1 MIHCSWIWTWEGCQ
15 LVNKLAII
23 AGILILILFFLPLI
37 LKNID
42 ETSTDSKQISG
53 YSFSNFT
60 FIKREEGKKE
70 WLLRVTS
77 ANESGKL
84 KTILHGLEYGEIF
97 AEGQLKYYLTADG
110 GEYNRKTED
119 FYLNNNVVV
128 TSVDGQVLKTDR
140 LLYKQKSKQM
150 SSGKVEIIKD
160 DVRVSANEMNVDID
174 QEIYDFS
181 GEVYVE
187 FEIEDGQEESGG
199 AANEGI

>member
-1 MIHCSWIWTWEGCQ
+1 M
-15 LVNKLAII
+15 VNKLAII
-23 AGILILILFFLPLI
+23 AGILILILFSLPLI

-42 ETSTDSKQISG
+42 DVVTDDKDTAG

-70 WLLRVTS
+70 WLLTVTS
-77 ANESGKL
+77 ANESGKI
-84 KTILHGLEYGEIF
+84 KTILHGLEYGEIYG
-97 AEGQLKYYLTADG
+97 EGELKYYLTADG

-140 LLYKQKSKQM
+140 LMYKQKSKQM

-160 DVRVSANEMNVDID
+160 DVKVSANEMNVDID

-187 FEIEDGQEESGG
+187 FEIDDKVQEESGG
-199 AANEGI
+199 AGNEGI